1 MSKIALPTSD
11 ESDELLRIRHSC
23 AHIMAMAMQRVHRGA
38 QVTIGPWIEN
48 GFYYDFDMS
57 GAEPFTEKVLK
68 KVKKELRRIIR
79 KDLPFIKE
87 EVTPDEARAR
97 IEELGEP
104 YKLEILDS
112 ILARCSPP
120 HLNLAGPSK
129 PHAGA
134 PLEFD
139 TVLPLALNTVAPQ
152 RPGRC
157 MWSGDQ
163 CELCAASC
171 SSHSHSS
178 GWADVSCIR
187 INLISGIRMRQSPY
201 TI

>member
-1 MSKIALPTSD
+1 
-11 ESDELLRIRHSC
+11 
-23 AHIMAMAMQRVHRGA
+23 MAMAMQRVHRGA

-104 YKLEILDS
+104 YKLEILES

-120 HLNLAGPSK
+120 HLNLAAPSTL
-129 PHAGA
+129 HAGA
-134 PLEFD
+134 PLEFYP
-139 TVLPLALNTVAPQ
+139 VLPLALNTVAPQ

-157 MWSGDQ
+157 MWSGVNYALLHAQ
-163 CELCAASC
+163 ATQIARGGLTSHAYASICFQGSECAN
-171 SSHSHSS
+171 HH
-178 GWADVSCIR
+178 IPHR
-187 INLISGIRMRQSPY
+187 
-201 TI
+201 